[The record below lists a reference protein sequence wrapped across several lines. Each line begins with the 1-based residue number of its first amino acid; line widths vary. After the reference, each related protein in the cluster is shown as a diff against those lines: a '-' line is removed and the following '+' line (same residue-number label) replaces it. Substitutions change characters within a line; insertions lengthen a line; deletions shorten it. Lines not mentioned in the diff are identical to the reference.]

1 MIRLANAV
9 AQPIAGAVGAG
20 SCAGGP
26 AGRNS
31 YLFPGLVVSVDV
43 LHVVTVG
50 RRLRSRR
57 VAGGDRGGRLIRAAD
72 VVLG

>member
-1 MIRLANAV
+1 MIRLAHAV
-9 AQPIAGAVGAG
+9 AQPMAGAVGAG

-31 YLFPGLVVSVDV
+31 NLFPGLVVSVDV
-43 LHVVTVG
+43 LNVVTVC
-50 RRLRSRR
+50 RLRSRR
-57 VAGGDRGGRLIRAAD
+57 VAGGDRGDRLVRAAD